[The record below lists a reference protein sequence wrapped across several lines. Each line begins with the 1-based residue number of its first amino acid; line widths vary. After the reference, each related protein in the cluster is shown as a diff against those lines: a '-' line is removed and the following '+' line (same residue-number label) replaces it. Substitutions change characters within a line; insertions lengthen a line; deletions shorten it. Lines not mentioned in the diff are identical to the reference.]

1 MKFEKEIARVLQ
13 ARLTTSNMI
22 NVVDALGYTEDHFQ
36 QAFEVA
42 LEMDNQNLAKLLY
55 SSFNARKIV
64 IEFTLLAYDMP
75 QGGSEGIS

>member
-13 ARLTTSNMI
+13 SRLTTSNMI
-22 NVVDALGYTEDHFQ
+22 NVVDALGYTEDQFQ

-55 SSFNARKIV
+55 SNFNTRKIV
-64 IEFTLLAYDMP
+64 IEFTLLAYDTP
-75 QGGSEGIS
+75 R

>member
-13 ARLTTSNMI
+13 ARQTTSNMV
-22 NVVDALGYTEDHFQ
+22 NVVDALGYTEGQFQ

-55 SSFNARKIV
+55 SNFNAQKVIV
-64 IEFTLLAYDMP
+64 EFTLLALNKP
-75 QGGSEGIS
+75 H

>member
-13 ARLTTSNMI
+13 SRLTTSNMI
-22 NVVDALGYTEDHFQ
+22 NVVDALGYTEDQFE

-55 SSFNARKIV
+55 SSFNARKVIV
-64 IEFTLLAYDMP
+64 GFTLLALNKTL
-75 QGGSEGIS
+75 

>member
-13 ARLTTSNMI
+13 SRLTTSNMI
-22 NVVDALGYTEDHFQ
+22 NVVDALGYTEDQFQ

-55 SSFNARKIV
+55 SNFNARKIV
-64 IEFTLLAYDMP
+64 IEFTLLAYDTP
-75 QGGSEGIS
+75 R

>member
-13 ARLTTSNMI
+13 SRLTTSNMI
-22 NVVDALGYTEDHFQ
+22 NVVDALGYTEDQFE

-55 SSFNARKIV
+55 SNVNAQKII
-64 IEFTLLAYDMP
+64 IEFTLLANDN
-75 QGGSEGIS
+75 SR

>member
-13 ARLTTSNMI
+13 ARLTTSNMV
-22 NVVDALGYTEDHFQ
+22 NVVDALGYSEDQFQ

-55 SSFNARKIV
+55 SNFNARKIV
-64 IEFTLLAYDMP
+64 IEFTLLAHDR
-75 QGGSEGIS
+75 SR

>member
-13 ARLTTSNMI
+13 SRLTTSNMI
-22 NVVDALGYTEDHFQ
+22 NVVDALGYTEDQFQ

-55 SSFNARKIV
+55 SNVNARKII
-64 IEFTLLAYDMP
+64 IEFTLLANDN
-75 QGGSEGIS
+75 SR